1 MSWSFCCKR
10 PSRALSSL
18 LPLSPPLV
26 VRSLEGFLSE
36 DTVAKVKVLG
46 KGEDGLKKLEAY
58 IARENIPDFLGG
70 ESPAIVGSADPLWA
84 DVDSA
89 MGAWA
94 NGEDPFFDRRAMH
107 AVSSRIERQRR
118 AATAANGARTRRVK
132 GEVEAQEEA
141 ARDTML
147 EESPERVFEVD
158 DNEAEEEE
166 EEEEEKDLVKERPVN
181 VGAKARGQGRKERRT
196 ADPRSGRG
204 KHRAAKTHGRHRRSK
219 RTDHIRVGVSRDGS
233 PRKEAEVISPREGLD
248 AKSRR
253 RGKKTAAWEGEGQ
266 GDSGAKGVGA
276 GGKEIGESALESVVK
291 KVFPVA
297 TAVFMQVLG
306 TVAAVAKVLLS
317 IVEGVFLF
325 VRDTLFEQV
334 EVDE

>member
-1 MSWSFCCKR
+1 M
-10 PSRALSSL
+10 
-18 LPLSPPLV
+18 
-26 VRSLEGFLSE
+26 SE

-70 ESPAIVGSADPLWA
+70 ESPAIVGPADPLWV

-94 NGEDPFFDRRAMH
+94 NGGDPFFDRRAMRG
-107 AVSSRIERQRR
+107 VSSRIERQRR
-118 AATAANGARTRRVK
+118 AAAAANGARTRRVK
-132 GEVEAQEEA
+132 QEIEAQEEA
-141 ARDTML
+141 ARGSIL
-147 EESPERVFEVD
+147 EESFEVE
-158 DNEAEEEE
+158 DNKEE
-166 EEEEEKDLVKERPVN
+166 EEEEEKELVKEWPVN
-181 VGAKARGQGRKERRT
+181 VGVKARGPGRKARRT
-196 ADPRSGRG
+196 TDPRSGRG

-219 RTDHIRVGVSRDGS
+219 RTDHTRGGVSRNES
-233 PRKEAEVISPREGLD
+233 PRKEAKVISPREGLD

-253 RGKKTAAWEGEGQ
+253 RGKKTAASEGEGQ
-266 GDSGAKGVGA
+266 GGSGANGDGA

-297 TAVFMQVLG
+297 TAVFMQVLR
-306 TVAAVAKVLLS
+306 TVVAVAKVLLS
-317 IVEGVFLF
+317 GVEGVFLF